1 MVSLDKSQQFRNI
14 ILDRYQTRNEK
25 PPETRSTSTL
35 MTQDLFI
42 AQANMIVCPF
52 IAWIFWFSELFKIIF
67 ILFPILGESF
77 ETIEKETC
85 VEF

>member
-1 MVSLDKSQQFRNI
+1 MNI
-14 ILDRYQTRNEK
+14 LIL
-25 PPETRSTSTL
+25 
-35 MTQDLFI
+35 
-42 AQANMIVCPF
+42 
-52 IAWIFWFSELFKIIF
+52 WIIQVIF

>member
-1 MVSLDKSQQFRNI
+1 
-14 ILDRYQTRNEK
+14 
-25 PPETRSTSTL
+25 

-42 AQANMIVCPF
+42 AQANMIVYPF
-52 IAWIFWFSELFKIIF
+52 ITWIFWFSALFKIIF